1 MSLEKFGPYGGPGGV
16 AWDDGKTHTGVSKI
30 SLSYKPGEGIGS
42 FTAFYKEDPTTG
54 IPHPTGDD
62 TYIRVNIKL
71 EEGEVITKV
80 SGYIGVVPGAD
91 TKTEVIRSLTFTTN
105 ENEYTY
111 GTAQG
116 RAFSSRPILTNSLIA
131 GFVGRTST
139 DFLSAIGIYVSS

>member
-1 MSLEKFGPYGGPGGV
+1 MNIAFFFTNLSWEGLYYQ
-16 AWDDGKTHTGVSKI
+16 KI
-30 SLSYKPGEGIGS
+30 MITMDITSIFRLLFFEIQ
-42 FTAFYKEDPTTG
+42 
-54 IPHPTGDD
+54 
-62 TYIRVNIKL
+62 IKL

-116 RAFSSRPILTNSLIA
+116 RVFSSRPILTNSLIA